1 MTKRLIA
8 ILFAVVLV
16 FSAALIPA
24 SAEGNF
30 SYKLDDGADL
40 LTAAEEEALSAKL
53 NDICTKCKCNVLFI
67 TANDLKNVPFTFD
80 GTADDFAKVSY
91 INNFGVNTDGIVV
104 DLVLSDEIGSRS
116 LGVFGSGKCEKRMNK
131 YSQDIRDDA
140 INNHNPDSKGY
151 YDFFIAIAD
160 DLMEAIP
167 PHLKWYMLP
176 LALLIGFIIA
186 LIIMSIFKKQLKTV
200 EMQRGA
206 VNYVRPGSMSVTAS
220 RDTYLY
226 STTSRTARPKNNS
239 SSSSSSAGG
248 SFGGGSSRF

>member
-1 MTKRLIA
+1 M
-8 ILFAVVLV
+8 
-16 FSAALIPA
+16 
-24 SAEGNF
+24 
-30 SYKLDDGADL
+30 YYADL

-186 LIIMSIFKKQLKTV
+186 LIIMSIF
-200 EMQRGA
+200 R
-206 VNYVRPGSMSVTAS
+206 
-220 RDTYLY
+220 
-226 STTSRTARPKNNS
+226 
-239 SSSSSSAGG
+239 
-248 SFGGGSSRF
+248 